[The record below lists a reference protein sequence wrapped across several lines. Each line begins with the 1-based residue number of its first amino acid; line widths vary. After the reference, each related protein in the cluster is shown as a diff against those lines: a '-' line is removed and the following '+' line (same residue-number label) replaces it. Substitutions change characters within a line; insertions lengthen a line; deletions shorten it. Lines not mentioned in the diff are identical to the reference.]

1 VVKSE
6 VSTEVKT
13 LTTTK
18 ATTSSNDDFLS
29 AFFGDAKKSQAKEPT
44 INENDFDFIS
54 KGIED
59 SQKKT
64 EKPKSIFDG
73 VGTSTANNNNNLENL
88 LNSGKTPSFM
98 TKPQRSSNKTNE
110 MNFDKPRETS
120 PIGITSKKNE
130 QDIFNNFGKINN
142 TKQADNDILNNLLND
157 LGNNPVPNTNNSKTV
172 NNMYNMK
179 PMNNNPNPYGNNNNF
194 AGFTNN
200 NNSNF
205 MRNSI
210 DYFNH

>member
-13 LTTTK
+13 PTTTK
-18 ATTSSNDDFLS
+18 VTTSSNDDFLS
-29 AFFGDAKKSQAKEPT
+29 AFFGDAKKTQTKEPT

-54 KGIED
+54 KGIEE

-88 LNSGKTPSFM
+88 LNSGKTPSFI
-98 TKPQRSSNKTNE
+98 TKPQRNTNKTIE
-110 MNFDKPRETS
+110 INFDKPRDTS
-120 PIGITSKKNE
+120 PLGLTSKKNE
-130 QDIFNNFGKINN
+130 QDIFNNFGKMNN

-157 LGNNPVPNTNNSKTV
+157 LGNNPVPNTNNNKTV

-179 PMNNNPNPYGNNNNF
+179 PMNNNPNPYGNNNNLI
-194 AGFTNN
+194 GLTNN
-200 NNSNF
+200 NNTNF

-210 DYFNH
+210 DNIYQ